1 MFSLIRRISYGVI
14 PRPDRPWEDD
24 STSNAPRTRRKRR
37 YSSTERKAER
47 DEQPNKRTRGDSATP
62 DADGLFMG
70 PPPVPQRDPSEVKEV
85 TQGVKEVDL
94 DGKDPTHTS
103 DHVDRE
109 AVESA
114 ALPESIPLPEEQSG
128 ELDQSDCDA
137 TSTLSPVSAPLSS
150 VNGVTEEADADVEDS
165 DDEASSSG
173 ENTLVS
179 EEGKPKKTDVKVLD
193 PPESTIE
200 QISHTTVA

>member
-1 MFSLIRRISYGVI
+1 
-14 PRPDRPWEDD
+14 
-24 STSNAPRTRRKRR
+24 
-37 YSSTERKAER
+37 
-47 DEQPNKRTRGDSATP
+47 
-62 DADGLFMG
+62 MG
-70 PPPVPQRDPSEVKEV
+70 PPPVPLRDPSEVKEV

-94 DGKDPTHTS
+94 DGKESTDR
-103 DHVDRE
+103 VDRE
-109 AVESA
+109 AAESA

-128 ELDQSDCDA
+128 ELDQPGCDA

-150 VNGVTEEADADVEDS
+150 VNGVTEKADADVEDS
-165 DDEASSSG
+165 GDVASSSE

-200 QISHTTVA
+200 QISLTTVA